1 LYLKPAP
8 TDLAVESTNCFIC
21 GSSEKEEV
29 ARVKDFDAGYD
40 IEWQAVK
47 CKKCGFIYT
56 DPRPTMECML
66 KYFYPE
72 DYVCYQQDQLPR
84 FTHAANQANRDYG
97 MKVIKEEIEK
107 LLENP
112 RAGRILDVGCAHGQ
126 ILEYLRKRTNWEL
139 VGVEPV
145 ASVAE
150 EAKLVGAEI
159 HVSTLENAQLPSNSF
174 DVVLMSHVLEH
185 VENPDR
191 TVREVFRI
199 LKPEG
204 SLLAFMPDHDGEDRK
219 AFGNLWWGYH
229 LPRHLYH
236 FDYISISQLL
246 EQRGFEIRDVHNARW
261 PNTQSWNLE
270 YQLRGLNL
278 PDAFLNKFNR
288 YNPALWPA
296 AIAMSGY
303 FKSVG
308 AKHSGVMQVVARK
321 SILWDS
327 ISDEDKAKRLRNE
340 NAMQKRQ
347 AIEALRLDNRR
358 GMGWAEKVHTVNWFA
373 RTHRPLFKRLF
384 EYGLKNLLTDTP
396 TFWGADLAITYDCN
410 YKCEHC
416 FARSSL
422 TNKSRKELTT
432 EQWITVIKQLLDAGC
447 VFFQMQGGEAL
458 VHADLFKLIAACEP
472 ERSVVN
478 VISNGSLIGEEEL
491 QRFKELGVYKVEVSV
506 DSAVCEEH
514 AKFRGQTEE
523 KASSILEHLK
533 WVVRRANEIG
543 LIGGMFTT
551 VTTDSLWSPGV
562 QKLIEYCR
570 ENRINQYFSVA
581 IPAGAWK
588 GRHDLLL
595 DAVDREYL
603 RQLLYHENTA
613 FRDMTYT
620 RALSYGPLLRR
631 FFSHGC
637 PAVKES
643 LYFTAYGD
651 VCPCP
656 YTHISLGNALEEPIV
671 KIRNRALKIP
681 QYRDRVELCPIS
693 EDHSFIKKY
702 LSQTYDAALP
712 IDGKKLFGLID

>member
-1 LYLKPAP
+1 MRLKPAP
-8 TDLAVESTNCFIC
+8 KDLEIESAKCFIC
-21 GSSEKEEV
+21 GSEGKEEV

-40 IEWQAVK
+40 IEWRAVR
-47 CKKCGFIYT
+47 CTNCGFIYT

-72 DYVCYQQDQLPR
+72 DYVCYQQNQLSP
-84 FTHAANQANRDYG
+84 FTHAANRFNQNLG
-97 MKVIKEEIEK
+97 THVIKDEIEK
-107 LLENP
+107 LLANP

-126 ILEYLRKRTNWEL
+126 ILEYLRKRTSWEL

-145 ASVAE
+145 AAVAE

-159 HVSTLENAQLPSNSF
+159 HVSTLEKAQLPSNSF

-185 VENPDR
+185 VDNPDL

-204 SLLAFMPDHDGEDRK
+204 HLLAFMPDHDGEDRK

-246 EQRGFEIRDVHNARW
+246 EQRGFEIRDVRNARW
-261 PNTQSWNLE
+261 PNLQSWNLE

-278 PDAFLNKFNR
+278 PNAFFEKVNR
-288 YNPALWPA
+288 YNPVLWPA
-296 AIAMSGY
+296 SILMDGY
-303 FKSVG
+303 FKNKGS
-308 AKHSGVMQVVARK
+308 KHSGVMQVVARK
-321 SILWDS
+321 SILWET
-327 ISDEDKAKRLRNE
+327 IPDEVKAKRLKNE
-340 NAMQKRQ
+340 NAMQKRR
-347 AIEALRLDNRR
+347 AIETLRLEKRR
-358 GMGWAEKVHTVNWFA
+358 GLGGAEKLRIVKWLTGPA
-373 RTHRPLFKRLF
+373 RPLTRRLI
-384 EYGLKNLLTDTP
+384 EYGAKNALTDTP

-410 YKCEHC
+410 FKCEHC

-432 EQWITVIKQLLDAGC
+432 EQWIKVIKQLLEAGC

-458 VHADLFKLIAACEP
+458 VHADLYKLIEACEP

-478 VISNGSLIGEEEL
+478 IITNGSLIGEEEL
-491 QRFKELGVYKVEVSV
+491 QRFKKLGVYKIEVSV
-506 DSAVCEEH
+506 DSAIGEEH
-514 AKFRGQTEE
+514 AKFRGQGD
-523 KASSILEHLK
+523 KASSVLEHCK
-533 WVVRRANEIG
+533 WVVNRANEIG
-543 LIGGMFTT
+543 LTGGMYTT
-551 VTTDSLWSPGV
+551 VTTESLWTPGV
-562 QKLIEYCR
+562 QQLIEYCR
-570 ENRINQYFSVA
+570 DNHINQYFSVA

-595 DAVDREYL
+595 NAVDREYL
-603 RQLLYHENTA
+603 RLLLYKVDTA
-613 FRDMTYT
+613 FRDMTYPRGT
-620 RALSYGPLLRR
+620 SLGPLLRR
-631 FFSHGC
+631 IFSHGC

-656 YTHISLGNALEEPIV
+656 YTHISLGNVLEEPIV
-671 KIRNRALKIP
+671 QIRNRALKIP
-681 QYRDRVELCPIS
+681 QYRDRVHLCPIS

-702 LSQTYDAALP
+702 LSKTYDANLP
-712 IDGKKLFGLID
+712 IDGKKLFGLND